1 MSNLG
6 PRPDSADNEAGVAPS
21 TFETGDFAAEPVSPA
36 APSFDAATVTPPEPE
51 TMPGYPRPAPE
62 SFTVPREP
70 DSREPRDKLWVH
82 FAWEGLLLV
91 LIALG
96 IAAFFLFGPS
106 GGLINPDRV
115 SEILAGYSPF
125 LLFAALARH
134 AHMSPRHYQRNF
146 SRCTGTSPIRW
157 LVDQRVRASLALL
170 ETTESTVEQV
180 SAAVGFDTSVT
191 FRHHFGRIMRTSP
204 TAYRRA
210 FRAATTAN
218 VSLTAVFTMIKA
230 R

>member
-1 MSNLG
+1 FIETPMNLD
-6 PRPDSADNEAGVAPS
+6 PDD
-21 TFETGDFAAEPVSPA
+21 D
-36 APSFDAATVTPPEPE
+36 
-51 TMPGYPRPAPE
+51 R
-62 SFTVPREP
+62 
-70 DSREPRDKLWVH
+70 
-82 FAWEGLLLV
+82 
-91 LIALG
+91 
-96 IAAFFLFGPS
+96 IAAS
-106 GGLINPDRV
+106 MAW
-115 SEILAGYSPF
+115 AGAH
-125 LLFAALARH
+125 LGADITVAALARH